1 MSEILWY
8 VFAVSIVGGI
18 VALLFWCVN
27 KFFDDF
33 MGR

>member
-1 MSEILWY
+1 MSDIFWY
-8 VFAVSIVGGI
+8 IGAFAVVGGI
-18 VALLFWCVN
+18 VALLFWCIN